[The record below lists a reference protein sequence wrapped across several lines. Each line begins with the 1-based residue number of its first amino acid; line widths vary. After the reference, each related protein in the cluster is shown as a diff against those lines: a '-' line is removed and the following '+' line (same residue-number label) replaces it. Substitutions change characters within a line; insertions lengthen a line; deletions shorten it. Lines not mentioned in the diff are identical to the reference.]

1 MCCMS
6 ENSVKRGRISRRKKS
21 QFSRR
26 SGRQARQDVYNSREL
41 EMGDTSLPFQH
52 STRVK
57 VGSGSQVTVSMH
69 LPTLLLLCPRAVA
82 LQGVRR
88 YVAQVLVGR
97 QGRRR
102 YWCSVGRH
110 ARHLHCSRSFFAETR
125 FLFRASPPS
134 SPFLHVKRR
143 ASARI
148 TAGPTKG
155 VFTVSA
161 G

>member
-1 MCCMS
+1 MIAAKSMS
-6 ENSVKRGRISRRKKS
+6 ENSVERGRISRRKKS

-57 VGSGSQVTVSMH
+57 VGSGSQVTVPMH

-88 YVAQVLVGR
+88 CVAQVLVGR
-97 QGRRR
+97 QGPSTGTAATILVLSWQTRTTLALQQKFFSR
-102 YWCSVGRH
+102 RH
-110 ARHLHCSRSFFAETR
+110 ASAFAPRHRLH
-125 FLFRASPPS
+125 PS
-134 SPFLHVKRR
+134 YM
-143 ASARI
+143 
-148 TAGPTKG
+148 
-155 VFTVSA
+155 
-161 G
+161 